1 MPDGV
6 ALARARLRFN
16 FLKLSP
22 SYAAGCHQL
31 TLNTTPVV
39 QRRNKLGKKLWEQIQ
54 LAQAHLAGKQFTT
67 TRFQTVRDEDGVRRS
82 VEVPKRVRAWWWNSD
97 NGKIALNVRYGA
109 RVVELAKG
117 KSTIEVAAPT
127 DLIPT
132 LELIKKAVEAGELDT
147 QIETASIKLREGF
160 TK

>member
-1 MPDGV
+1 MSTLN
-6 ALARARLRFN
+6 A
-16 FLKLSP
+16 LKLSTAKK
-22 SYAAGCHQL
+22 S
-31 TLNTTPVV
+31 LNTTPVV
-39 QRRNKLGKKLWEQIQ
+39 HRRNKLGKKLWEQIQ
-54 LAQAHLAGKQFTT
+54 LAQAHLEGKQFTT

-97 NGKIALNVRYGA
+97 SGKIALNVRYGA

-160 TK
+160 GK

>member
-1 MPDGV
+1 MSTLN
-6 ALARARLRFN
+6 A
-16 FLKLSP
+16 LKLSTAKK
-22 SYAAGCHQL
+22 S
-31 TLNTTPVV
+31 LNTTPVV
-39 QRRNKLGKKLWEQIQ
+39 HRRNKRGKKIWEQIQ

-67 TRFQTVRDEDGVRRS
+67 TRYQTVRDEDGVRRS

>member
-1 MPDGV
+1 MSTLN
-6 ALARARLRFN
+6 A
-16 FLKLSP
+16 LKLSTAKK
-22 SYAAGCHQL
+22 SI
-31 TLNTTPVV
+31 NTTPVV
-39 QRRNKLGKKLWEQIQ
+39 HRRNKLGKKLWEQIQ
-54 LAQAHLAGKQFTT
+54 LAQAHFAGKQFTT

-132 LELIKKAVEAGELDT
+132 LELIKKAVEAGELDKE
-147 QIETASIKLREGF
+147 IETASIKLREGF

>member
-1 MPDGV
+1 MSTLN
-6 ALARARLRFN
+6 A
-16 FLKLSP
+16 LKLSTAKK
-22 SYAAGCHQL
+22 S
-31 TLNTTPVV
+31 LNTTPVV
-39 QRRNKLGKKLWEQIQ
+39 HRRNKLGKKLWEQIQ

-97 NGKIALNVRYGA
+97 NGKIALNVRYGV

-132 LELIKKAVEAGELDT
+132 LELIKKAVEAGELDA
-147 QIETASIKLREGF
+147 QIESASIKLRDGF
-160 TK
+160 VK

>member
-1 MPDGV
+1 MSTLN
-6 ALARARLRFN
+6 A
-16 FLKLSP
+16 LKLSTAKK
-22 SYAAGCHQL
+22 S
-31 TLNTTPVV
+31 LNTTPVV
-39 QRRNKLGKKLWEQIQ
+39 HRRNKLGKKLWEQIQ

-67 TRFQTVRDEDGVRRS
+67 TRFQTVRDDDGVRRS

-132 LELIKKAVEAGELDT
+132 LELIKRSVEAGELDKE
-147 QIETASIKLREGF
+147 IETASIKLREGF

>member
-1 MPDGV
+1 MSTLN
-6 ALARARLRFN
+6 A
-16 FLKLSP
+16 LKLSTAKK
-22 SYAAGCHQL
+22 S
-31 TLNTTPVV
+31 LNTTPVV
-39 QRRNKLGKKLWEQIQ
+39 HRRNKLGKKLWEQIQ
-54 LAQAHLAGKQFTT
+54 LAQAHLAGKQFTS

-117 KSTIEVAAPT
+117 KSTIEVAAPA

>member
-1 MPDGV
+1 MSTLN
-6 ALARARLRFN
+6 A
-16 FLKLSP
+16 LKLSTAKK
-22 SYAAGCHQL
+22 S
-31 TLNTTPVV
+31 LNTTPVV
-39 QRRNKLGKKLWEQIQ
+39 HRRNKLGKKLWEQIQ

-132 LELIKKAVEAGELDT
+132 LELIKKAVEAGELDA
-147 QIETASIKLREGF
+147 QIESASIKLRDGF
-160 TK
+160 VK

>member
-1 MPDGV
+1 MSTLN
-6 ALARARLRFN
+6 A
-16 FLKLSP
+16 LKLSTAKK
-22 SYAAGCHQL
+22 S
-31 TLNTTPVV
+31 LNTTPVV
-39 QRRNKLGKKLWEQIQ
+39 HRRNKLGKKLWEQIQ
-54 LAQAHLAGKQFTT
+54 LAQAHLAGKQFNT
-67 TRFQTVRDEDGVRRS
+67 TRFQTVRDDDGVRRS
-82 VEVPKRVRAWWWNSD
+82 VEVPKRVRAWWWNSEG
-97 NGKIALNVRYGA
+97 GKIALNVRYGA

>member
-1 MPDGV
+1 MSTLN
-6 ALARARLRFN
+6 A
-16 FLKLSP
+16 LKLSTAKK
-22 SYAAGCHQL
+22 S
-31 TLNTTPVV
+31 LNTTPVV
-39 QRRNKLGKKLWEQIQ
+39 HRRNKLGKKLWEQIQ

-82 VEVPKRVRAWWWNSD
+82 VEVPKRVRAWWWN
-97 NGKIALNVRYGA
+97 NEGGKIALNVRYGA

>member
-1 MPDGV
+1 MSTLN
-6 ALARARLRFN
+6 A
-16 FLKLSP
+16 LKLST
-22 SYAAGCHQL
+22 AKK

-39 QRRNKLGKKLWEQIQ
+39 HRRNKLGKKLWEQIQ

-82 VEVPKRVRAWWWNSD
+82 VEVAKRVRAWWWNSD

-147 QIETASIKLREGF
+147 QIETASIKLRESF

>member
-1 MPDGV
+1 MSTLN
-6 ALARARLRFN
+6 A
-16 FLKLSP
+16 LKLSTAKK
-22 SYAAGCHQL
+22 SI
-31 TLNTTPVV
+31 NTTPVV
-39 QRRNKLGKKLWEQIQ
+39 HRRNKLGKKLWEQIQ

-67 TRFQTVRDEDGVRRS
+67 TRFQTVRDEGGVRRS

-132 LELIKKAVEAGELDT
+132 LELIKRALEAGELDT
-147 QIETASIKLREGF
+147 QIESASIKLREGF

>member
-1 MPDGV
+1 MSTLN
-6 ALARARLRFN
+6 A
-16 FLKLSP
+16 LKLSTAKK
-22 SYAAGCHQL
+22 S
-31 TLNTTPVV
+31 LNTTPVV
-39 QRRNKLGKKLWEQIQ
+39 HRRNKLGKKLWEQIQ

-67 TRFQTVRDEDGVRRS
+67 TRFQTVRDDDGVRRS

-109 RVVELAKG
+109 RVVELVKG

>member
-1 MPDGV
+1 MSTLN
-6 ALARARLRFN
+6 A
-16 FLKLSP
+16 LKLSTAKK
-22 SYAAGCHQL
+22 S
-31 TLNTTPVV
+31 LNTTPVV
-39 QRRNKLGKKLWEQIQ
+39 HRRNKLGKKLWEQIQ

-132 LELIKKAVEAGELDT
+132 LELIKRAVEAGELDA
-147 QIETASIKLREGF
+147 QIESASIKLRDGF
-160 TK
+160 VK

>member
-1 MPDGV
+1 MSTLN
-6 ALARARLRFN
+6 A
-16 FLKLSP
+16 LKLSTAKK
-22 SYAAGCHQL
+22 S
-31 TLNTTPVV
+31 LNTTPVV
-39 QRRNKLGKKLWEQIQ
+39 HRRNKLGKKLWEQIQ

-67 TRFQTVRDEDGVRRS
+67 TRYQTVRDEDGVRRS

-147 QIETASIKLREGF
+147 QIESASIKLREGF

>member
-1 MPDGV
+1 MSTLN
-6 ALARARLRFN
+6 A
-16 FLKLSP
+16 LKLSTAKK
-22 SYAAGCHQL
+22 SI
-31 TLNTTPVV
+31 NTTPVV
-39 QRRNKLGKKLWEQIQ
+39 HRRNKLGKKLWEQIQ
-54 LAQAHLAGKQFTT
+54 LAQAHLAGKLFTT

-97 NGKIALNVRYGA
+97 NGKISLNVRYGA

-132 LELIKKAVEAGELDT
+132 LELIKRAVEAGELDT

>member
-1 MPDGV
+1 MMSTLN
-6 ALARARLRFN
+6 A
-16 FLKLSP
+16 LKLSTAKK
-22 SYAAGCHQL
+22 S
-31 TLNTTPVV
+31 LNTTPVV
-39 QRRNKLGKKLWEQIQ
+39 HRRNKLGKKLWEQIQ

-82 VEVPKRVRAWWWNSD
+82 VEVPKRVRAWWWNSEG
-97 NGKIALNVRYGA
+97 GKIALNVRYGA

>member
-1 MPDGV
+1 MSTLN
-6 ALARARLRFN
+6 A
-16 FLKLSP
+16 LKLSTAKK
-22 SYAAGCHQL
+22 S
-31 TLNTTPVV
+31 LNTTPVV
-39 QRRNKLGKKLWEQIQ
+39 HRRNKLGKKLWEQIQ

-82 VEVPKRVRAWWWNSD
+82 VEVPKRVRAWWWNSEG
-97 NGKIALNVRYGA
+97 GKISLNVRYGA

-147 QIETASIKLREGF
+147 QIESASIKLRDGF
-160 TK
+160 IK

>member
-1 MPDGV
+1 MSTLN
-6 ALARARLRFN
+6 A
-16 FLKLSP
+16 LKLS
-22 SYAAGCHQL
+22 AAKKS
-31 TLNTTPVV
+31 LNTTPVV
-39 QRRNKLGKKLWEQIQ
+39 HRRNKLGKKLWEQIQ

-132 LELIKKAVEAGELDT
+132 LELIKKAVEAGELDA
-147 QIETASIKLREGF
+147 QIEAAALKLREGF
-160 TK
+160 VK

>member
-1 MPDGV
+1 MSTLN
-6 ALARARLRFN
+6 A
-16 FLKLSP
+16 LKLSTAKK
-22 SYAAGCHQL
+22 S
-31 TLNTTPVV
+31 LNTTPVV
-39 QRRNKLGKKLWEQIQ
+39 HRRNKLGKKLWEQIQ

-67 TRFQTVRDEDGVRRS
+67 TRFQTVRDDDGVRRS

-127 DLIPT
+127 ELIPT
-132 LELIKKAVEAGELDT
+132 LELIKRAVEAGELDT
-147 QIETASIKLREGF
+147 QIESASIKLRDGF
-160 TK
+160 VK

>member
-1 MPDGV
+1 MSTLN
-6 ALARARLRFN
+6 A
-16 FLKLSP
+16 LKLSTAKK
-22 SYAAGCHQL
+22 S
-31 TLNTTPVV
+31 LNTTPVV
-39 QRRNKLGKKLWEQIQ
+39 HRRNKLGKKLWEQIQ

-117 KSTIEVAAPT
+117 KSTIEVVT
-127 DLIPT
+127 HYSLFLLITNGSNTNTKPNRY
-132 LELIKKAVEAGELDT
+132 AVCL
-147 QIETASIKLREGF
+147 SVMS
-160 TK
+160 

>member
-1 MPDGV
+1 MSTLN
-6 ALARARLRFN
+6 A
-16 FLKLSP
+16 LKLSTAKK
-22 SYAAGCHQL
+22 S
-31 TLNTTPVV
+31 LNTTPVV
-39 QRRNKLGKKLWEQIQ
+39 HRRNKLGKKLWEQIQ
-54 LAQAHLAGKQFTT
+54 LAQSHLAGKQFTT
-67 TRFQTVRDEDGVRRS
+67 TRYQTMRDEDGVRRS

-132 LELIKKAVEAGELDT
+132 LELIKKAVEAGELDA
-147 QIETASIKLREGF
+147 QIESASIKLREGF

>member
-1 MPDGV
+1 MSTLN
-6 ALARARLRFN
+6 A
-16 FLKLSP
+16 LKLSTAKK
-22 SYAAGCHQL
+22 S
-31 TLNTTPVV
+31 LNTTPVV
-39 QRRNKLGKKLWEQIQ
+39 HRRNKLGKKLWEQIQ

-82 VEVPKRVRAWWWNSD
+82 VEVPKRVRAWWWNSEG
-97 NGKIALNVRYGA
+97 GKIALNVRYGA

-147 QIETASIKLREGF
+147 QIETVSIKLREGF

>member
-1 MPDGV
+1 MSTLN
-6 ALARARLRFN
+6 A
-16 FLKLSP
+16 LKLSTAKK
-22 SYAAGCHQL
+22 S
-31 TLNTTPVV
+31 LNTTPVV
-39 QRRNKLGKKLWEQIQ
+39 HRRNKLGKKLWEQIQ

-127 DLIPT
+127 ELIPT
-132 LELIKKAVEAGELDT
+132 LELIKKAVEAGELDKE
-147 QIETASIKLREGF
+147 IEIASIKLREGF

>member
-1 MPDGV
+1 MSTLN
-6 ALARARLRFN
+6 A
-16 FLKLSP
+16 LKLSTAKK
-22 SYAAGCHQL
+22 SI
-31 TLNTTPVV
+31 NTTPVV
-39 QRRNKLGKKLWEQIQ
+39 HRRNKLGKKLWEQIQ

-67 TRFQTVRDEDGVRRS
+67 KRFQTVRDEDGVRRS

-109 RVVELAKG
+109 RVVDLAKG

-160 TK
+160 SK

>member
-1 MPDGV
+1 MSTLN
-6 ALARARLRFN
+6 A
-16 FLKLSP
+16 LKLSTAKK
-22 SYAAGCHQL
+22 S
-31 TLNTTPVV
+31 LNTTPVIH
-39 QRRNKLGKKLWEQIQ
+39 RRNKLGKKLWEQIQ

-67 TRFQTVRDEDGVRRS
+67 TRYQTVRDEDGVRRS

-117 KSTIEVAAPT
+117 KSTIEVATPT

-132 LELIKKAVEAGELDT
+132 LELIKKAVEAGELDA
-147 QIETASIKLREGF
+147 QIESASIKLRDGF
-160 TK
+160 VK

>member
-1 MPDGV
+1 MSTLN
-6 ALARARLRFN
+6 A
-16 FLKLSP
+16 LKLSTAKK
-22 SYAAGCHQL
+22 S
-31 TLNTTPVV
+31 LNTTPVV
-39 QRRNKLGKKLWEQIQ
+39 HRRNKLGKKLWEQIQ

-67 TRFQTVRDEDGVRRS
+67 TRFQTVRDEDGVRRN
-82 VEVPKRVRAWWWNSD
+82 VEVSKRVRAWWWNSD

-132 LELIKKAVEAGELDT
+132 LELIKKAVEAVELDT